1 MPNISAAGIGS
12 GLDVKSILTQ
22 LVDAERAPTENRLNA
37 RETELNA
44 ELSAFGLLNSS
55 ISTFQS
61 SLGKLQSPSSFSSIQ
76 ASVSD
81 TAVLSAAT
89 TGIAQDGN
97 YTVEVSNLAQPHTLA
112 SIAFTNINDVIGT
125 GTLNFSFGT
134 TVYDPGTSFAA
145 GDDTYTSFTKNAD
158 RSDALITIDNTN
170 NTISGIRDAI
180 NSANIGVS
188 AAIVDD
194 GSGFRLLIAS
204 GQRGIDNSM
213 EITVDEGGLAADNT
227 DTSGLSLLAFNSVAT
242 NTEQTQSAQ
251 DAQLTVNGLSVNRDS
266 NLISGV
272 IPGVNM
278 TLNTTNI
285 GTPVLVSVT
294 NSNVSQAKEN
304 ITSFVNSF
312 NDMTTVFNGLTKYGQ
327 GGNANGVLL
336 GDTTARNILQQT
348 RRELGGLIENGGNF
362 NSLSSIGVKTKLDG
376 TLEINDA
383 LLSKS
388 LNEDFDSV
396 AQLFYA
402 NGNAANSNVSYVSS
416 NGATQPGTYAVYIS
430 AQATQGNITGESLAS
445 SITIDATN
453 NTFSMFVDGIS
464 TNTISINQ
472 ATYTDF
478 SVLAQELQNQI
489 NADSQLQVKGKNV
502 SVTYNGS
509 GFDIS
514 SSSYGSESSVKM
526 AIQNSDLGLTS
537 NAVIAAGTDVSGLID
552 GQLASGTGQFLT
564 GSASANGLKL
574 EITGNT
580 IGDLGN
586 VTYSRGL
593 ASMLDALLGD
603 FLSADGQLTAKT
615 ESISGQL
622 VDLSTER
629 ATFLDR
635 LAVTEER
642 YRKQFSSLD
651 VLISQLNFTSN
662 YLQQQLD
669 TLPGVIRKK

>member
-37 RETELNA
+37 RETQLNA

-61 SLGKLQSPSSFSSIQ
+61 SLGKLQSPASFSSTQ
-76 ASVSD
+76 VSVSD
-81 TAVLSAAT
+81 TAVLTAAT

-97 YTVEVSNLAQPHTLA
+97 YTVEVNNLAQPHTLA
-112 SIAFTNINDVIGT
+112 SIAFTNINDVVGT

-145 GDDTYTSFTKNAD
+145 GDDTYTSFTKNPD
-158 RSDALITIDNTN
+158 RSDASITIDNSN

-194 GSGFRLLIAS
+194 GTGFRLLIAS
-204 GQRGIDNSM
+204 GQRGVNNSM
-213 EITVDEGGLAADNT
+213 EITVDEGGLVANNT

-242 NTEQTQSAQ
+242 NAEQTQSAQ
-251 DAQLTVNGLSVNRDS
+251 DAQLTVNGLSVTRDS
-266 NLISGV
+266 NLVSGV

-278 TLNTTNI
+278 TLNTTNT
-285 GTPVLVSVT
+285 GTPLLVAVSNT
-294 NSNVSQAKEN
+294 NVSQAKEN

-312 NDMTTVFNGLTKYGQ
+312 NEMATVFNGLTAYGQ

-336 GDTTARNILQQT
+336 GDSTARNILQQT
-348 RRELGGLIENGGNF
+348 RRELGGLIANGGNF
-362 NSLSSIGVKTKLDG
+362 NSLSSIGIKTKQDG
-376 TLEINDA
+376 TLELNDI

-402 NGNAANSNVSYVSS
+402 NGNASNSNVSYVDSS
-416 NGATQPGTYAVYIS
+416 GATQAGTYGVYIS
-430 AQATQGNITGESLAS
+430 ALATQGQITGESLAS

-478 SVLAQELQNQI
+478 NLLAQELQNQI

-509 GFDIS
+509 GFDIAS
-514 SSSYGSESSVKM
+514 TAYGSESSVKM
-526 AIQNSDLGLTS
+526 AIQNSDLGLTA
-537 NAVIAAGTDVSGLID
+537 NAVIAAGTDVSGLIN
-552 GQLASGTGQFLT
+552 GQLASGIGQFLT
-564 GSASANGLKL
+564 GSGSANGLQL

-580 IGDLGN
+580 TGDLGN
-586 VTYSRGL
+586 VTYSKGL
-593 ASMLDALLGD
+593 ASMLDALLGE
-603 FLSADGQLTAKT
+603 FQSAGGQLTAKT
-615 ESISGQL
+615 DSISGQL
-622 VDLSTER
+622 VNLSAER
-629 ATFLDR
+629 ATFLER

-651 VLISQLNFTSN
+651 ILISQLNYTSN

-669 TLPGVIRKK
+669 TLPGVIRKN